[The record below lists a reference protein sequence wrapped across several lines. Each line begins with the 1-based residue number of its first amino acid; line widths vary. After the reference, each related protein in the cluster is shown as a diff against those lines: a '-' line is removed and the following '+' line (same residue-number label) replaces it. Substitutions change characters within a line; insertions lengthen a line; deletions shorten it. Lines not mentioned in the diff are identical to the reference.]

1 MTPTVQEVA
10 SCPTSAMCATLTLCR
25 CNALVHVLEI
35 SYVPTFNLESRSAD
49 CTLFA
54 ALNSGSE
61 DSASS
66 YCTSRSTRH
75 HLICQNNRLH
85 FMRSFSRDAHPL
97 TSGRP
102 CLVHLKRAFLV
113 VDSVCCVPGRG
124 SAFLHRLLLNTGF
137 VLPCGGARPDTVRDH
152 VWCRNDA

>member
-1 MTPTVQEVA
+1 MTLTIQEVA
-10 SCPTSAMCATLTLCR
+10 SCPTPAICTAWTLCR
-25 CNALVHVLEI
+25 CEALVHVLGI
-35 SYVPTFNLESRSAD
+35 SDVLTFNLESRSAD

-61 DSASS
+61 DSGSS
-66 YCTSRSTRH
+66 YCTSRSSRH
-75 HLICQNNRLH
+75 QLICQNSRLH
-85 FMRSFSRDAHPL
+85 SLRCSGRDAHPC

-124 SAFLHRLLLNTGF
+124 SAFLHRLLLNTGL
-137 VLPCGGARPDTVRDH
+137 VLPCSGARPDTVRDH
-152 VWCRNDA
+152 FWCRNDA

>member
-10 SCPTSAMCATLTLCR
+10 SCPKPAKRVTWTLCW
-25 CNALVHVLEI
+25 CDALLHALEI
-35 SYVPTFNLESRSAD
+35 SDVPTFNLESRSAD

-61 DSASS
+61 DSGSS

-152 VWCRNDA
+152 IWCRNDA